1 MNRLE
6 VLVDNRNGN
15 AWDMSQLI
23 SSMTWSTSRVGKP
36 ASVSISFSKGAI
48 FQDRSFTINNG
59 DIIRVQEDGVPVFY
73 GYVFS
78 IETDESNTVKLT
90 AYDQMRYL
98 MVNDWCMLKNVTA
111 TEIIRYIA
119 KKFDI
124 KLGELVDTKYK
135 IPTFMEDNKKLLDM
149 MFRALDFT
157 LNSTKIIYVLYDDFG
172 KLTLREAKSWMP
184 DYGIGEESQ
193 MTSISYK
200 ASIDDGT
207 YNYIKMYRDNPE
219 KGVRETFISKDSN
232 NMAKWG
238 HLQLYKK
245 IDDKMNQAQI
255 QQLGDNLLKLH
266 NHEKKTL
273 KVNAVGDVRIRAGM
287 NIPIFAPE
295 QNVNLRNK
303 LIEECSQEW
312 SGSGH
317 TMSLTLKEI

>member
-36 ASVSISFSKGAI
+36 ASISISFSKGAI
-48 FQDRSFTINNG
+48 FQDSFTINNG

>member
-6 VLVDNRNGN
+6 VLVDNRDGN
-15 AWDMSQLI
+15 AWDMSHLI
-23 SSMTWSTSRVGKP
+23 SSMTWSTARIGKP
-36 ASVSISFSKGAI
+36 ASISISFMKGAI

-59 DIIRVQEDGVPVFY
+59 DIVRVQEDGVPVFY

-78 IETDESNTVKLT
+78 IETDESSTVKLT

-98 MVNDWCMLKNVTA
+98 MMNDWCMLKNVTA
-111 TEIIRYIA
+111 TEVIRHIA
-119 KKFDI
+119 KNFNIQVGD
-124 KLGELVDTKYK
+124 LADTKHK

-149 MFRALDFT
+149 MFRALDLT
-157 LNSTKIIYVLYDDFG
+157 LIATKNIYVLYDDFG
-172 KLTLREAKSWMP
+172 KLTLREAKSWKTE
-184 DYGIGEESQ
+184 YFIGEGSQ

-200 ASIDDGT
+200 VSIDDDT
-207 YNYIKMYRDNPE
+207 YNFIKLYRDNQE
-219 KGVRETFISKDSN
+219 KGVREIYVTKHSDN
-232 NMAKWG
+232 LAKWG

-245 IDDKMNQAQI
+245 VDDKLNRAQI
-255 QQLGDNLLKLH
+255 KQLGENLLELH
-266 NHEKKTL
+266 NREKKTL

-287 NIPIFAPE
+287 YIPIFVPGQEKE
-295 QNVNLRNK
+295 QFR

>member
-36 ASVSISFSKGAI
+36 ASISISFSKGAI
-48 FQDRSFTINNG
+48 FQDSFTINNG

-266 NHEKKTL
+266 NHEKKTI